1 MSERTNIS
9 IVNKQA
15 WDYVKKRKNQ
25 FNSKTISTELFRM
38 INNYRNSPL
47 DIDIANFLILMEKF
61 YEMYSFTVK
70 DVRNELQISQKTFL
84 QMVENYL
91 GDVKVYGNLSGQD
104 IIYARN
110 KIHNLMI
117 QFSIQPREYFLL
129 QKLKTLFEYDNL
141 SDKQKIMSILYTNP
155 EIRRLEI
162 YNFIILFLDE
172 ILEKKIDLEIFS
184 EYWKEFIKFETK
196 FLYYKYGIEI
206 TKEDYEDDI
215 ISDILRENLNQ
226 DEVFPFYNYL
236 IEFAVS
242 NLIKKNMKFMKEYIA
257 QNYLFS
263 EKLIPTIDKA
273 IKSLNSPE
281 INSKIKNINKFSSL
295 IA

>member
-9 IVNKQA
+9 IKNKQA

-38 INNYRNSPL
+38 IDNYRNSL
-47 DIDIANFLILMEKF
+47 IDIDIANFLILMEKF

-70 DVRNELQISQKTFL
+70 DVRHELQISQKMFL
-84 QMVENYL
+84 QMVEKYL
-91 GDVKVYGNLSGQD
+91 GDVKVYGNLSEQD

-141 SDKQKIMSILYTNP
+141 SDKQKIMSIIYTNP
-155 EIRRLEI
+155 ENRRLEI

-172 ILEKKIDLEIFS
+172 ILEKKIDLNIFS
-184 EYWKEFIKFETK
+184 EYWKDFTKFEPE

-206 TKEDYEDDI
+206 SKDDYEDDI

-242 NLIKKNMKFMKEYIA
+242 NLIKRNMKFMKEYLT

-263 EKLIPTIDKA
+263 EKLIPTIDKT
-273 IKSLNSPE
+273 INSLNTPE
-281 INSKIKNINKFSSL
+281 IDSKIKNIKITSL
-295 IA
+295 LTT

>member
-9 IVNKQA
+9 IENKQA

-25 FNSKTISTELFRM
+25 FNSKTISSELFRM
-38 INNYRNSPL
+38 INNYRNSL
-47 DIDIANFLILMEKF
+47 IDIDIANFLILMEKF

-70 DVRNELQISQKTFL
+70 DVRAELQISQKTFL

-91 GDVKVYGNLSGQD
+91 GDVKVYGNLSRQD

-141 SDKQKIMSILYTNP
+141 SDKQKIMSILYTNH

-172 ILEKKIDLEIFS
+172 ILEKKIDLKIFS
-184 EYWKEFIKFETK
+184 KYWKDFSKFETK

-215 ISDILRENLNQ
+215 ISDILHENLNQ

-242 NLIKKNMKFMKEYIA
+242 NLIKKNMKFMKEYIT

-281 INSKIKNINKFSSL
+281 IDPKIKNINKFSLL
-295 IA
+295 IT

>member
-9 IVNKQA
+9 IENKQA

-25 FNSKTISTELFRM
+25 FNSKTISSELFRM
-38 INNYRNSPL
+38 INNYRNSL
-47 DIDIANFLILMEKF
+47 IDIDIANFLILMEKF

-129 QKLKTLFEYDNL
+129 QKLKTLFEYD
-141 SDKQKIMSILYTNP
+141 D
-155 EIRRLEI
+155 
-162 YNFIILFLDE
+162 FFW
-172 ILEKKIDLEIFS
+172 F
-184 EYWKEFIKFETK
+184 
-196 FLYYKYGIEI
+196 
-206 TKEDYEDDI
+206 
-215 ISDILRENLNQ
+215 
-226 DEVFPFYNYL
+226 
-236 IEFAVS
+236 
-242 NLIKKNMKFMKEYIA
+242 
-257 QNYLFS
+257 
-263 EKLIPTIDKA
+263 
-273 IKSLNSPE
+273 
-281 INSKIKNINKFSSL
+281 
-295 IA
+295 

>member
-1 MSERTNIS
+1 MGERTNIS
-9 IVNKQA
+9 IENKQA

-25 FNSKTISTELFRM
+25 FNSKTISLELFRM
-38 INNYRNSPL
+38 IDNYRNSL
-47 DIDIANFLILMEKF
+47 IDIDIANFLILMEKF

-70 DVRNELQISQKTFL
+70 DVRDELQISQKTFL
-84 QMVENYL
+84 QMVEKYL
-91 GDVKVYGNLSGQD
+91 GDVKVYGNLSEQD

-141 SDKQKIMSILYTNP
+141 SDKQKIMSIIYTNP
-155 EIRRLEI
+155 ESRRLEI
-162 YNFIILFLDE
+162 YNFLILFLDE

-184 EYWKEFIKFETK
+184 EYWKDFTKFETK

-206 TKEDYEDDI
+206 SKEDYEDDI

-242 NLIKKNMKFMKEYIA
+242 NLIKRNMKFMKDYLT

-263 EKLIPTIDKA
+263 EKLIPTIDKT
-273 IKSLNSPE
+273 ISSLSTPE
-281 INSKIKNINKFSSL
+281 IDSKIKNIKISSL
-295 IA
+295 LTT

>member
-9 IVNKQA
+9 IENKQA
-15 WDYVKKRKNQ
+15 WDYVKERKNQ
-25 FNSKTISTELFRM
+25 FNSKTISSELFRM
-38 INNYRNSPL
+38 INNYRNSL
-47 DIDIANFLILMEKF
+47 IDIDIANFLILMEKF

-141 SDKQKIMSILYTNP
+141 SDKQKIMSILYTDP

-172 ILEKKIDLEIFS
+172 ILEKKIDLKIFS
-184 EYWKEFIKFETK
+184 EYWKDFTKFETK

-215 ISDILRENLNQ
+215 ISDILHEKLNR

-242 NLIKKNMKFMKEYIA
+242 NLIKRNMKFMKEYIT

-263 EKLIPTIDKA
+263 EKLIPTIDRA

-281 INSKIKNINKFSSL
+281 IDSKFKNINKFSLL
-295 IA
+295 IT

>member
-9 IVNKQA
+9 IENKQA

-38 INNYRNSPL
+38 IDNYRNSL
-47 DIDIANFLILMEKF
+47 IDIDIANFLILMEKF

-70 DVRNELQISQKTFL
+70 DVRHELQISQKMFL
-84 QMVENYL
+84 QMVEKYL
-91 GDVKVYGNLSGQD
+91 GDVKVYGNLSEQD

-141 SDKQKIMSILYTNP
+141 SDKQKIMSIIYTNP
-155 EIRRLEI
+155 ENRRLEI

-172 ILEKKIDLEIFS
+172 ILEKKIDLNIFS
-184 EYWKEFIKFETK
+184 EYWKDFTKFEPE
-196 FLYYKYGIEI
+196 FLYYKYGVEI
-206 TKEDYEDDI
+206 SKDDYEDDI

-242 NLIKKNMKFMKEYIA
+242 NLIKRNMKFMKEYLT

-263 EKLIPTIDKA
+263 EKLIPTIDKT
-273 IKSLNSPE
+273 INSLNTPE
-281 INSKIKNINKFSSL
+281 IDSKIKNIKITSL
-295 IA
+295 LTT